1 MDSKIKEMMLSFWNC
16 LYFYVVG
23 QYHILG
29 LILSFPIW
37 LAFESVRDMLT
48 EIGFEK
54 DISYDFIPISA
65 SNGNTGVKLSNN
77 NLDTDRMK
85 RQSSLG
91 GPAQSPPSRTERT
104 GSEGG
109 GGPGEAAMSLSMSPV
124 SSSVTPLSTPLHSS
138 VTHSGPASPFRLMRE
153 GSVDGT
159 LSPVSFKGGMD
170 TLDNDTSGR
179 RKVRIGIP

>member
-1 MDSKIKEMMLSFWNC
+1 
-16 LYFYVVG
+16 
-23 QYHILG
+23 
-29 LILSFPIW
+29 
-37 LAFESVRDMLT
+37 
-48 EIGFEK
+48 
-54 DISYDFIPISA
+54 
-65 SNGNTGVKLSNN
+65 
-77 NLDTDRMK
+77 MK

-91 GPAQSPPSRTERT
+91 GPAQSPPSRTERN

-153 GSVDGT
+153 ESVDGT

-179 RKVRIGIP
+179 RKVRLVIPPIQSLKNLVLWFCKKWVLCRVDCQTILRGDYFAEQDFLISKYFNRKRRVLKWGKTLNSAILKRSKEVS